1 LRIPGTDPLRKRR
14 RAPER
19 PRRGPRATG
28 TSRRSGT
35 GPAFGPLPGVTK
47 AGGASTDDFGDTSLP
62 KGLFTKM
69 KA

>member
-1 LRIPGTDPLRKRR
+1 MPLTDILRKFL
-14 RAPER
+14 
-19 PRRGPRATG
+19 
-28 TSRRSGT
+28 S
-35 GPAFGPLPGVTK
+35 FGPLPGVTK

>member
-1 LRIPGTDPLRKRR
+1 
-14 RAPER
+14 
-19 PRRGPRATG
+19 
-28 TSRRSGT
+28 
-35 GPAFGPLPGVTK
+35 VTK